1 MLKQKVLKI
10 YQNKCAVSHFNVS
23 ECDLAHIVPRTVSLK
38 HQNNPSNC
46 LLLSSSLHRL
56 FDKFLWTFDV
66 FSVQHTKNGWCKLE
80 IILSNAIRCK
90 HTMITNYKNNQIELP
105 IATLPFLYCHYRVFF
120 NMNYTTYHK
129 TYTVQQMY
137 DYYQKDRNFTNPS
150 ITNLT
155 INTGR
160 YVAIVDHTQDFTNL
174 SIVWEGIRYADRS
187 WRPKADITDKCDLDM
202 YIKRVEELVDPS
214 Y

>member
-56 FDKFLWTFDV
+56 FDKFLWTFDI
-66 FSVQHTKNGWCKLE
+66 FSVQYTKKGWCNLE
-80 IILSNAIRCK
+80 IIISNKILHK
-90 HTMITNYKNNQIELP
+90 HTMITSYKSNQIELP
-105 IATLPFLYCHYRVFF
+105 VSSLPFLYCHYRVFF
-120 NMNYTTYHK
+120 NVNYTSYYK

-137 DYYQKDRNFTNPS
+137 DYYLEDCFLS
-150 ITNLT
+150 VTNLR
-155 INTGR
+155 NRTGK
-160 YVAIVDHTQDFTNL
+160 YIAIVDHKQDFSSL
-174 SIVWEGIRYADRS
+174 LIVWEGMRYADRS
-187 WRPKADITDKCDLDM
+187 WQPKANVTDRHDLDM
-202 YIKRVEELVDPS
+202 YIRRVEESKDPT